1 MNAFLPTLILLI
13 VMSLALP
20 SEARGQGKQDP
31 LVSLSNS
38 RDMVQRTKKVNHCGA
53 RQAREIRAQRN
64 AFFIKS
70 NIQQSRPDSIVIIET
85 RRAIEYTI
93 HVFCNDSSGTPKL
106 MASCETDRYLPLNLR
121 YRKYYLW
128 YYYNMDRHVRDIECM
143 GNISKMAERA
153 FATGGDKSQIKLL
166 FEPYRYLDSHNV
178 YYLWLVVREGNEY
191 RTVSYNRFVGDFVHH
206 EAEPAID
213 SGFIDE
219 E

>member
-1 MNAFLPTLILLI
+1 MKQIDTCHLTLDT
-13 VMSLALP
+13 
-20 SEARGQGKQDP
+20 G
-31 LVSLSNS
+31 N
-38 RDMVQRTKKVNHCGA
+38 
-53 RQAREIRAQRN
+53 
-64 AFFIKS
+64 
-70 NIQQSRPDSIVIIET
+70 
-85 RRAIEYTI
+85 TI
-93 HVFCNDSSGTPKL
+93 YGIT
-106 MASCETDRYLPLNLR
+106 TI
-121 YRKYYLW
+121 W
-128 YYYNMDRHVRDIECM
+128 IRHVRDIECM